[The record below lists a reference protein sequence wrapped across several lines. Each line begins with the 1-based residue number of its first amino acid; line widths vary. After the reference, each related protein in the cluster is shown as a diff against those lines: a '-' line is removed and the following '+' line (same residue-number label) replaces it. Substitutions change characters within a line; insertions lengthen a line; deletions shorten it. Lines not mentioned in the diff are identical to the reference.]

1 MTLVKPSAA
10 KSAASTAGRPGPVRG
25 RARVLA
31 GISLGYFMVLL
42 DMTVLSVAEPD
53 LASSLHASMAG
64 LQWVTTGY
72 TVTFAAL
79 LLSAGAAA
87 DRFGA
92 ERLFRGGIVVFTL
105 ASLLSAFAP
114 APWVLVLLRAILGM
128 GAAAC
133 VPASMAMITQ
143 LYSEPT
149 ARARAVSAW
158 AAISGA
164 AVAVGPIAGG
174 ALVNLAGW
182 RSVFLINVPL
192 GLGVLALTLGQA
204 VACPRSDRRIDW
216 PAQLAA
222 AAVLALFTDALI
234 AAGAQAWAHTVCSLV
249 GLAASG
255 LAFWGLEQRS
265 QAPVVNQALLRAGR
279 VRAGLLAA
287 AAVNFALTGGL
298 FVLPL
303 LLQQQRH
310 LDPLQTGLAFLPL
323 TVPFAAAPPVTGKI
337 VARVGPR
344 RPILAGLGLLAAGG
358 VVLGGAVFADAGYL
372 WLAVGLLMTGF
383 GVSFA
388 LPALVIAIVS
398 LAPTGTAGAV
408 GGLLNAVRQ
417 VGATLGV
424 AVMGAAVAAGTGWAL
439 LLSAAVCAIAW
450 PVFAS
455 ARDNAR
461 RNHDLSVKTD
471 Q

>member
-1 MTLVKPSAA
+1 MTLLSSFAPAGANLHSPWGRSSAL
-10 KSAASTAGRPGPVRG
+10 T
-25 RARVLA
+25 

-53 LASSLHASMAG
+53 LASSLDTSMAG
-64 LQWVTTGY
+64 LQWATAGY
-72 TVTFAAL
+72 TVAFAAL

-92 ERLFRGGIVVFTL
+92 ERLFRAGITVFTL

-114 APWVLVLLRAILGM
+114 GLWALVLLRAISGVA
-128 GAAAC
+128 AAAC
-133 VPASMAMITQ
+133 VPASMVMIAQ
-143 LYSEPT
+143 LYPERA

-164 AVAVGPIAGG
+164 AVAAGPIAGG
-174 ALVNLAGW
+174 ALVGAAGW
-182 RSVFLINVPL
+182 RSIFLVNVPI
-192 GLGVLALTLGQA
+192 GLVVLALTLGRA

-234 AAGAQAWAHTVCSLV
+234 AAGSQAWAHAAWSSV
-249 GLAASG
+249 GFGVSA
-255 LAFWGLEQRS
+255 LAFCGLERHS
-265 QAPVVNQALLRAGR
+265 QAPVLNRALLRSGR

-303 LLQQQRH
+303 LLQQERH

-323 TVPFAAAPPVTGKI
+323 TVPFAANPPFTGKI

-344 RPILAGLGLLAAGG
+344 RPILAGLALLAAGG
-358 VVLGGAVFADAGYL
+358 AVLAGVVFADGGYI

-383 GVSFA
+383 GVSYA
-388 LPALVIAIVS
+388 LPALVAALVGV
-398 LAPTGTAGAV
+398 APAGTAGAV

-424 AVMGAAVAAGTGWAL
+424 VVMGAAIAAGTGWAL
-439 LLSAAVCAIAW
+439 LMSAAVCAIAW
-450 PVFAS
+450 FVFAL
-455 ARDNAR
+455 ARHEETAG
-461 RNHDLSVKTD
+461 
-471 Q
+471 